1 MFATPLQSHVTT
13 PEVQPA
19 PMANTPHQY
28 SISDY
33 GYGKDS
39 VKVLH
44 VKRNGPVHSIKE
56 FEVGTHLKLYSQK
69 DYYHGKNGHTLKHVP
84 HKKVARKVLL
94 SIPTRALVLSY

>member
-1 MFATPLQSHVTT
+1 MFAKPLQSNATT
-13 PEVQPA
+13 PEEQPV
-19 PMANTPHQY
+19 PTKNTPHQY
-28 SISDY
+28 EISDY

-69 DYYHGKNGHTLKHVP
+69 DYYHGMYAHTLMLNVISLETTCSTYGRNLKSVP
-84 HKKVARKVLL
+84 
-94 SIPTRALVLSY
+94 